1 VGRADQAAG
10 FALATIDIDDFKA
23 INDRFGHPTG
33 DEALVRV
40 ADALRASIREQ
51 DAVFRVGGEEFAV
64 LLPGLSAPDALPLA
78 ERLRTAVASIE
89 FICPLRV
96 SVGLAAWPTD
106 APDGKLLIDLAD
118 AALYAAKRAGK
129 DCSRVTESYAA

>member
-1 VGRADQAAG
+1 LSRADDPVR
-10 FALATIDIDDFKA
+10 FTLATIDIDDFKA
-23 INDRFGHPTG
+23 INDRFGHPVG

-64 LLPGLSAPDALPLA
+64 LLPGLSAADALPLA
-78 ERLRTAVASIE
+78 ERLRSAVASIS
-89 FICPLRV
+89 FGCPLRV

-106 APDGKLLIDLAD
+106 APDGKILIELAD
-118 AALYAAKRAGK
+118 AALYAAKHAGK
-129 DCSRVTESYAA
+129 DCSRVTASYAA